1 MDISTFVR
9 YVYDLARKDG
19 KGNVVSPQAI
29 VNWLTYV
36 MLDDFNSLLTQALT
50 LAEQKQVALA
60 NVIFDI
66 KDLRQFVKTTLISPS
81 MYAPIGGISQS
92 KAPLPDDFKYE
103 LGCTYNMVNVDMLS
117 STLLPKYRGSVI
129 NGNPEE
135 SPKGF
140 VGGGYIEFLPNDI
153 SDCVLVYLRTPAKP
167 YYDFCMD
174 ENDAEIF
181 MPVGSTI
188 QVYYDEPGVPNGYAL
203 YDSTG
208 ALMQSGVI
216 KAGVSF
222 PYTSLSV
229 DLDWDE
235 INHVRFANNVAHKL
249 GINLKN
255 PILTQTQ

>member
-66 KDLRQFVKTTLISPS
+66 KDLRQFVKTTLISPA

-103 LGCTYNMVNVDMLS
+103 LGCTYNMVNVDLLS

-181 MPVGSTI
+181 MPVGSYI
-188 QVYYDEPGVPNGYAL
+188 NQVNFVDIL
-203 YDSTG
+203 YDVNNNVIAT
-208 ALMQSGVI
+208 GVI
-216 KAGVSF
+216 KDVNHLY
-222 PYTSLSV
+222 PYNSLTV